1 MAGSKQYYGSQ
12 SILEDEPPINN
23 YSPGKRFDVF
33 YDPANPGNST
43 LTPGGD
49 GFDSAAGMTVTVLMF
64 IFIIWV
70 WAIQRK
76 RTKPLADIPNPHGL
90 VSSHTHSRETQDK
103 ELKSGLLCPM
113 CGSKEGY
120 GQNECPSCRNKTFWE
135 V

>member
-43 LTPGGD
+43 LTPGAV
-49 GFDSAAGMTVTVLMF
+49 GFDTAAITATVLMF

-70 WAIQRK
+70 WAIQPTRV
-76 RTKPLADIPNPHGL
+76 KPLVITRDANVGISIESKNP
-90 VSSHTHSRETQDK
+90 ETQLNK
-103 ELKSGLLCPM
+103 QKSDLLCPM
-113 CGSKEGY
+113 CGSKVGY
-120 GQNECPSCRNKTFWE
+120 GQNECPCCHNKTFWE
-135 V
+135 A